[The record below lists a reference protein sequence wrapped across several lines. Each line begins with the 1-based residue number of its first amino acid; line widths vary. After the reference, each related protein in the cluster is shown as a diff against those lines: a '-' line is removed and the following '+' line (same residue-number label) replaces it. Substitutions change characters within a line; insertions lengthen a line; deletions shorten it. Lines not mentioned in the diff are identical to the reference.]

1 MGQEHNRHKE
11 DGDRRTEGRANIESE
26 RRKSIKGS
34 HEKIKVTQPTQND
47 RGNIGLAV
55 TKSSKQ
61 KKRKRKTVIVTQQ
74 NAVVTGPLINRLGC
88 FSASVKA
95 VPTPHLPGR

>member
-11 DGDRRTEGRANIESE
+11 DRDRRTEGRANIESE

-61 KKRKRKTVIVTQQ
+61 KKKET
-74 NAVVTGPLINRLGC
+74 
-88 FSASVKA
+88 
-95 VPTPHLPGR
+95 